1 MLFGKRRGSAP
12 TGPHSPA
19 YPAVEPELYVV
30 AYENMLKGNKVSR
43 RGKPIRQVAVVVEGT
58 VRLVTSGDKVD
69 RRTYEALIGAG
80 VLPPPGQSRNSEPMA
95 PEVLPDPGGM
105 A

>member
-1 MLFGKRRGSAP
+1 MLFGKRRETVSS
-12 TGPHSPA
+12 GPHGTA

-30 AYENMLKGNKVSR
+30 AYENMLKGNKLSR

-80 VLPPPGQSRNSEPMA
+80 VLPPQGQGRSGEA
-95 PEVLPDPGGM
+95 PKPDALPEPGGG